1 MKKYIAI
8 LLAGAL
14 LAVSCREKEP
24 EFVKSDK
31 GPEQTVTCDAAALM
45 GSTFHFSVHLK
56 DVVALST
63 LKVELLFDET
73 VVASKTL
80 RTREEGDYEDVLEIP
95 FYKNVPDGT
104 ATARFTSQNVQFG
117 VTTEDKDVN
126 VSRPDFAYLTLKAAD
141 GSEYKMDKKE
151 KYVYAVTGNFP
162 AAIDATI
169 ETAPFGTDERT
180 LTFGYDA
187 TGVTLDGAK
196 QIPFS
201 NGVAGNYEISF
212 NTKTWEAAPFIKLEV
227 NGTEAV
233 MAEKD
238 KYTAVLNLAKGDAIE
253 ITGYEPGFDDF
264 TFDPDYIGE
273 DKKFAAVDGLYR
285 VSILMADK
293 WVLVE
298 RMASQ
303 TDLATLGSDGHGA
316 VWIIGDKCF
325 GKPAIFPYGWN
336 TDFAVCMAEVES
348 QVFQATLVGGY
359 QIKTDDVNIKFFHQK
374 GWGGEFKGEHY
385 VDVDSEFLYVN
396 EADGNIHL
404 LDGVKLELGGIY
416 VLTLDLTGGNE
427 AAKFSCVKAG
437 QQEVEIPAMTIN
449 GVEFEGGPTE
459 FTATLQL
466 TQGST
471 VILSNVDGLASYW
484 IDPDYCSATGQFLA
498 VSGNY
503 KVILDISGKTIMAR
517 RVTDTGGAANLSQ
530 GGLYIQGW
538 GVAAYQMTGQVGW
551 PGTGGYAMAQ
561 VAPGKFQMT
570 GQAVAETDPAI
581 GGRFRYDY
589 ISAKYFFQ
597 DGWGGEASKGVT
609 ISGSAADKL
618 TQGSDGNFG
627 LASNL
632 EDGAT
637 YRLTVDFSGCTLDGA
652 SISSGVETVQFDKL

>member
-24 EFVKSDK
+24 EFNKSDK
-31 GPEQTVTCDAAALM
+31 GPTQTVTCDASALM
-45 GSTFHFSVHLK
+45 GATFHYSVDLN
-56 DVVALST
+56 DPEGLST
-63 LKVELLFDET
+63 LKVEILFDET
-73 VVASKTL
+73 VVASKTT
-80 RTREEGDYEDVLEIP
+80 RTKENGVYEGDVEIP
-95 FYKNVPDGT
+95 FYKDVPDGV
-104 ATARFTSQNVQFG
+104 ATARFTSQNIRFG
-117 VTTEDKDVN
+117 VTTEDKDVS
-126 VSRPDFAYLTLKAAD
+126 VSRPDFTHLTLKTAD
-141 GSEYKMDKKE
+141 GTEYRMDKKE
-151 KYVYAVTGNFP
+151 KYVYAVTKSFP
-162 AAIDATI
+162 AAVDAYI
-169 ETAPFGTDERT
+169 ETAPFGKDNRT
-180 LTFGYDA
+180 LSFGYDA
-187 TGVTLDGAK
+187 TGINLDGANP
-196 QIPFS
+196 IPFS
-201 NGVAGNYEISF
+201 NGVAGEYEISF
-212 NTKTWEAAPFIKLEV
+212 NTKSWEAAPFIKLEV

-233 MAEKD
+233 MADKD
-238 KYTAVLNLAKGDAIE
+238 VYVAVINIAKGDAVE

-264 TFDPDYIGE
+264 TFDPDYISE
-273 DKKFAAVDGLYR
+273 DKHFAAVDGLYR
-285 VSILMADK
+285 FSIRMADK

-359 QIKTDDVNIKFFHQK
+359 QIKTDNVNIKFFHQK
-374 GWGGEFKGEHY
+374 GWGGEFKKENY
-385 VDVDSEFLYVN
+385 ASIESEYLAIP
-396 EADGNIHL
+396 EDDGNIHL
-404 LDGVKLELGGIY
+404 AEGVTLELGGIY
-416 VLTLDLTGGNE
+416 QLRLDLTGGLN
-427 AAKFSCVKAG
+427 AAKFTCIKAG
-437 QQEVEIPAMTIN
+437 QQEIEIPAMAIN

-471 VILSNVDGLASYW
+471 VSLTNVDGLASYW

-503 KVILDISGKTIMAR
+503 KVTLDTAAKTIMAR
-517 RVTDTGGAANLSQ
+517 RVTDTGGAANLAQ

-551 PGTGGYAMAQ
+551 PGSGGYAMAQ

-570 GQAVAETDPAI
+570 GKAVAETDGTA
-581 GGRFRYDY
+581 GGRFRLDY

-652 SISSGVETVQFDKL
+652 SSASGQETVQFDKL